1 MFPQIRLFLSA
12 TRFAMRQRGLRIGT
26 GLVIKGG
33 KWMRSGPRSVIGNHV
48 EFHANGK
55 GTLNIGSDARVL
67 TGVVIRCFKGK
78 VEIGD
83 HVSLNPYCVI
93 YGDGGVTI
101 GNEVR
106 IATHTVIVAQNH
118 NIDDLSQPIRMQG
131 NRARGIR
138 IGNDVWIGANVTV
151 LDGADIGDGC
161 VIGAGS
167 VVRGTIP
174 PFSIAVGTPARVI
187 RKRGEKPQ

>member
-1 MFPQIRLFLSA
+1 M
-12 TRFAMRQRGLRIGT
+12 RFVMRQHSLRTGT
-26 GLVIKGG
+26 GLVIRGG
-33 KWMRSGPRSVIGNHV
+33 KWIRIGPRSVIGNHV

-67 TGVVIRCFKGK
+67 TGVVIRCFNGK
-78 VEIGD
+78 VELGS

-106 IATHTVIVAQNH
+106 IAAHTVVVAQNH
-118 NIDDLSQPIRMQG
+118 NFDDLSQPIRLQG
-131 NRARGIR
+131 NRSTGIH
-138 IGNDVWIGANVTV
+138 IGNDVWIGANVTI
-151 LDGADIGDGC
+151 LDGAKIGDGC

-167 VVRGTIP
+167 VVRGEIP

-187 RKRGEKPQ
+187 RKRGVEPI